1 MESEPKNIQTFCI
14 IFNKKDNYEK
24 MLKDM
29 PDKYE
34 AIIKRIKELLNEKSP
49 EDKSDNFPYA
59 KIFLSIKENKDTFQS
74 FLSNI
79 NKVYFKNIDEIKKL
93 FEILDK
99 FQIFINK
106 KKLEDVSSA
115 NKNTQ
120 IYAEVIQTGESSNNK
135 PENQAG
141 NYIINFFFEND
152 KK

>member
-141 NYIINFFFEND
+141 NYIINFLFEND